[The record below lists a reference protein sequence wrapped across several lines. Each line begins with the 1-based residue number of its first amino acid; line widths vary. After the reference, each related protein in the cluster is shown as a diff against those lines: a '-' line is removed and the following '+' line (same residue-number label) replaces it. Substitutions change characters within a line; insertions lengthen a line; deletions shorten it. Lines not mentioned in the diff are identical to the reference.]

1 MIINSDNLDYNKMMN
16 IIKKITYILAL
27 GAALFTATSCSDPDD
42 ELTSVEYDRLFKP
55 TAVEA
60 KVQNKT
66 NVRLSWQCLSKA
78 ESYTVQ
84 LFADDTEGNFAGE
97 PTFEFTDV
105 TDIPYTISGLAGE
118 TTYAIRIKAVGT
130 SKESNWATSSVTT
143 DAEQIFSE
151 VTDDDI
157 TAKTVTLKWTPGV
170 DVTSIAITGGKE
182 ETYTLSDEEKQNGTA
197 TISGLD
203 YETKYT
209 FTIMNGSK
217 ARGKVTVTT
226 MPNYTP
232 AYPGSDLQALI
243 DATEDGGTVMLLPA
257 KDGSTNE
264 FTYTGDDGAATT
276 KELIINK
283 NISIKCLGTK
293 PVKARIKFVLDG
305 ATSFTTENINFTGVA
320 ADALIKTTNCSGIIN
335 VNNIEASGYGN
346 FIVDPGENVCTV
358 NEVNV
363 SNSYFHDMC
372 ASKRF
377 VDSQKK
383 KCAILKFNMD
393 HCTVANSCTG
403 SDFIRFDYNA
413 NQKIEIN
420 FTNNTLYKIEATSK
434 GLFYIRSNKAGDK
447 FFTANIKNN
456 VFAEMSA
463 KVFFSQDAKTDNLIF
478 ANNCYYNAGT
488 LQANVDGGAGK
499 VFDTTGLTIDPGFK
513 DSTNGDFTITN
524 ETLTDKNIGNIK

>member
-1 MIINSDNLDYNKMMN
+1 MN
-16 IIKKITYILAL
+16 IIKKLTYILAM
-27 GAALFTATSCSDPDD
+27 GAVLFTAASCSDPDD

-66 NVRLSWQCLSKA
+66 NVRLSWECLSKA
-78 ESYTVQ
+78 DTYTIQ
-84 LFADDTEGNFAGE
+84 LFADDTNMQFAGT
-97 PTFEFTDV
+97 PTLEYANITES
-105 TDIPYTISGLAGE
+105 PYTISGLSGE
-118 TTYAIRIKAVGT
+118 TTYSIRIKAVGST
-130 SKESNWATSSVTT
+130 KESHWAETSVTT

-157 TAKTVTLKWTPGV
+157 TAKSVTLKWTPGAE
-170 DVTSIAITGGKE
+170 VTAIAISGGKE
-182 ETYTLSDEEKQNGTA
+182 ETYTLSAEEKQNGTA
-197 TISGLD
+197 TITGLT

-209 FTIMNGSK
+209 FTILNGSK

-232 AYPGSDLQALI
+232 AYPGADLQELI
-243 DATEDGGTVMLLPA
+243 DATEEGGTVMLLPA

-264 FTYTGDDGAATT
+264 FVYTGDDGAATT
-276 KELIINK
+276 KELVINK

-305 ATSFTTENINFTGVA
+305 AIGFTTENINYMGAT
-320 ADALIKTTNCSGIIN
+320 ADALIKTTNCSGVIT

-346 FIVDPGENVCTV
+346 LMVDPGENACTV
-358 NEVNV
+358 DEFNIT
-363 SNSYFHDMC
+363 NSYFHDMC
-372 ASKRF
+372 SGKRF
-377 VDSQKK
+377 IDSQKK
-383 KCAILKFNMD
+383 KCAILKFNMN

-413 NQKIEIN
+413 NQKININ
-420 FTNNTLYKIEATSK
+420 FENNTLYKIEATSK
-434 GLFYIRSNKAGDK
+434 GLFYIRSNKAGDM

-456 VFAEMSA
+456 VFAEMSQ
-463 KVFFSQDAKTDNLIF
+463 KVFFSQDAKTDNLQF
-478 ANNCYYNAGT
+478 SNNCYYNAGT

-499 VFDTTGLTIDPGFK
+499 VFDTTGLTLDPGFK
-513 DSTNGDFTITN
+513 NAANGDFIITN
-524 ETLTDKNIGNIK
+524 ETLIDKNIGNIK

>member
-1 MIINSDNLDYNKMMN
+1 MN
-16 IIKKITYILAL
+16 IIKKLTYILAM
-27 GAALFTATSCSDPDD
+27 GAVLFTAASCSDPDE

-66 NVRLSWQCLSKA
+66 NVRLSWECLSKA
-78 ESYTVQ
+78 DTYTIQ
-84 LFADDTEGNFAGE
+84 LFADDTNMQFAGT
-97 PTFEFTDV
+97 PTLEYANITES
-105 TDIPYTISGLAGE
+105 PYTISGLSGE
-118 TTYAIRIKAVGT
+118 TTYSIRIKAVGST
-130 SKESNWATSSVTT
+130 KESHWAETSVTT

-157 TAKTVTLKWTPGV
+157 TAKSVTLKWTPGAE
-170 DVTSIAITGGKE
+170 VTAIAISGGKE
-182 ETYTLSDEEKQNGTA
+182 ETYTLSAEEKQNGTA
-197 TISGLD
+197 TITGLT

-209 FTIMNGSK
+209 FTILNGSK

-232 AYPGSDLQALI
+232 AYPGADLQELI
-243 DATEDGGTVMLLPA
+243 DATEEGGTVMLLPA

-264 FTYTGDDGAATT
+264 FVYTGDDGAATT
-276 KELIINK
+276 KELVINK

-305 ATSFTTENINFTGVA
+305 ATGFTTENINYMGAT
-320 ADALIKTTNCSGIIN
+320 ADALIKTTNCSGVIT

-346 FIVDPGENVCTV
+346 LMVDPGENACTV
-358 NEVNV
+358 DEFNIT
-363 SNSYFHDMC
+363 NSYFHDMC
-372 ASKRF
+372 SGKRF
-377 VDSQKK
+377 IDSQKK
-383 KCAILKFNMD
+383 KCAILKFNMN

-413 NQKIEIN
+413 NQKININ
-420 FTNNTLYKIEATSK
+420 FENNTLYKIEATSK
-434 GLFYIRSNKAGDK
+434 GLFYIRSNKAGDM

-456 VFAEMSA
+456 VFAEMSQ
-463 KVFFSQDAKTDNLIF
+463 KVFFSQDAKTDNLQF
-478 ANNCYYNAGT
+478 SNNCYYNAGT

-499 VFDTTGLTIDPGFK
+499 VFDTTGLTLDPGFK
-513 DSTNGDFTITN
+513 NAANGDFTITN
-524 ETLTDKNIGNIK
+524 ETLIDKNIGNIK

>member
-1 MIINSDNLDYNKMMN
+1 MN
-16 IIKKITYILAL
+16 IIKKLTYILAM
-27 GAALFTATSCSDPDD
+27 GAVLFTAASCSDPDE

-66 NVRLSWQCLSKA
+66 NVRLSWECLSKA
-78 ESYTVQ
+78 DTYTIQ
-84 LFADDTEGNFAGE
+84 LFADDTNMQFAGT
-97 PTFEFTDV
+97 PTLEYANITES
-105 TDIPYTISGLAGE
+105 PYTISGLSGE
-118 TTYAIRIKAVGT
+118 TTYSIRIKAVVST
-130 SKESNWATSSVTT
+130 KESHWAETSVTT

-157 TAKTVTLKWTPGV
+157 TAKSVTLKWTPGAE
-170 DVTSIAITGGKE
+170 VTAIAISGGKE
-182 ETYTLSDEEKQNGTA
+182 ETYTLSAEEKQNGTA
-197 TISGLD
+197 TITGLT

-209 FTIMNGSK
+209 FTILNGSK

-232 AYPGSDLQALI
+232 AYPGADLQELI
-243 DATEDGGTVMLLPA
+243 DATEEGGTVMLLPA

-264 FTYTGDDGAATT
+264 FVYTGDDGAATT
-276 KELIINK
+276 KELVINK

-305 ATSFTTENINFTGVA
+305 ATGFTTENINYMGAT
-320 ADALIKTTNCSGIIN
+320 ADALIKTTNCSGVIT

-346 FIVDPGENVCTV
+346 LMVDPGENACTV
-358 NEVNV
+358 DEFNIT
-363 SNSYFHDMC
+363 NSYFHDMC
-372 ASKRF
+372 SGKRF
-377 VDSQKK
+377 IDSQKK
-383 KCAILKFNMD
+383 KCAILKFNMN

-413 NQKIEIN
+413 NQKININ
-420 FTNNTLYKIEATSK
+420 FENNTLYKIEATSK
-434 GLFYIRSNKAGDK
+434 GLFYIRSNKAGDM

-456 VFAEMSA
+456 VFAEMSQ
-463 KVFFSQDAKTDNLIF
+463 KVFFSQDAKTDNLQF
-478 ANNCYYNAGT
+478 SNNCYYNAGT

-499 VFDTTGLTIDPGFK
+499 VFDTTGLTLDPGFK
-513 DSTNGDFTITN
+513 NAANGDFIITN
-524 ETLTDKNIGNIK
+524 ETLIDKNIGNIK

>member
-1 MIINSDNLDYNKMMN
+1 MN
-16 IIKKITYILAL
+16 IIKKLTYILAM
-27 GAALFTATSCSDPDD
+27 GAVLFTAASCSDPDE

-66 NVRLSWQCLSKA
+66 NVRLSWECLSKA
-78 ESYTVQ
+78 DTYTIQ
-84 LFADDTEGNFAGE
+84 LFADDTNMQFAGT
-97 PTFEFTDV
+97 PTLEYANITES
-105 TDIPYTISGLAGE
+105 PYTISGLSGE
-118 TTYAIRIKAVGT
+118 TTYSIRIKAVGST
-130 SKESNWATSSVTT
+130 KESHWAETSVTT

-157 TAKTVTLKWTPGV
+157 TAKSVTLKWTPGAE
-170 DVTSIAITGGKE
+170 VTAIAISGGKE
-182 ETYTLSDEEKQNGTA
+182 ETYTLSAEEKQNGTA
-197 TISGLD
+197 TITGLT

-209 FTIMNGSK
+209 FTILNGSK

-232 AYPGSDLQALI
+232 AYPGADLQELI
-243 DATEDGGTVMLLPA
+243 DATEEGGTVMLLPA

-264 FTYTGDDGAATT
+264 FVYTGDDGAATT
-276 KELIINK
+276 KELVINK

-305 ATSFTTENINFTGVA
+305 ATGFTTENINYMGAT
-320 ADALIKTTNCSGIIN
+320 ADALIKTTNCSGVIT

-346 FIVDPGENVCTV
+346 LMVDPGENACTV
-358 NEVNV
+358 DEFNIT
-363 SNSYFHDMC
+363 NSYFHDMC
-372 ASKRF
+372 SGKRF
-377 VDSQKK
+377 IDSQKK
-383 KCAILKFNMD
+383 KCAILKFNMN

-413 NQKIEIN
+413 NQKININ
-420 FTNNTLYKIEATSK
+420 FENNTLYRIEATSK
-434 GLFYIRSNKAGDK
+434 GLFYIRSNKAGDM

-456 VFAEMSA
+456 VFAEMSQ
-463 KVFFSQDAKTDNLIF
+463 KVFFSQDAKTDNLQF
-478 ANNCYYNAGT
+478 SNNCYYNAGT

-499 VFDTTGLTIDPGFK
+499 VFDTTGLTLDPGFK
-513 DSTNGDFTITN
+513 NAANGDFTITN
-524 ETLTDKNIGNIK
+524 ETLIDKNIGNIK

>member
-1 MIINSDNLDYNKMMN
+1 MN
-16 IIKKITYILAL
+16 IIKKLTYILAM
-27 GAALFTATSCSDPDD
+27 GAVLFTAASCSDPDE

-66 NVRLSWQCLSKA
+66 NVRLSWECLSKA
-78 ESYTVQ
+78 DTYTIQ
-84 LFADDTEGNFAGE
+84 LFADDTNMQFAGT
-97 PTFEFTDV
+97 PTLEYANITES
-105 TDIPYTISGLAGE
+105 PYTISGLSGE
-118 TTYAIRIKAVGT
+118 TTYSIRIKAVGST
-130 SKESNWATSSVTT
+130 KESHWAETSVTT

-157 TAKTVTLKWTPGV
+157 TAKSVTLKWTPGAE
-170 DVTSIAITGGKE
+170 VTAIAISGGKE
-182 ETYTLSDEEKQNGTA
+182 ETYTLSAEEKQNGTA
-197 TISGLD
+197 TITGLT

-209 FTIMNGSK
+209 FTILNGSK

-232 AYPGSDLQALI
+232 AYPGADLQELI
-243 DATEDGGTVMLLPA
+243 DATEEGGTVMLLPA

-264 FTYTGDDGAATT
+264 FVYTGDDGAATT
-276 KELIINK
+276 KELVINK

-305 ATSFTTENINFTGVA
+305 ATGFTTENINYMGAT
-320 ADALIKTTNCSGIIN
+320 ADALIKTTNCSGVIT

-346 FIVDPGENVCTV
+346 LMVDPGENACTV
-358 NEVNV
+358 DEFNIT
-363 SNSYFHDMC
+363 NSYFHDMC
-372 ASKRF
+372 SGKRF
-377 VDSQKK
+377 IDSQKK
-383 KCAILKFNMD
+383 KCAILKFNMN

-413 NQKIEIN
+413 NQKININ
-420 FTNNTLYKIEATSK
+420 FENNTLYKIEATSK
-434 GLFYIRSNKAGDK
+434 GLFYIRSNKAGDM

-456 VFAEMSA
+456 VFAEMSQ
-463 KVFFSQDAKTDNLIF
+463 KVFFSQDAKTDNLQF
-478 ANNCYYNAGT
+478 SNNCYYNAGT

-499 VFDTTGLTIDPGFK
+499 VFDTTGLTLDPGFK
-513 DSTNGDFTITN
+513 NAANGDFIITN
-524 ETLTDKNIGNIK
+524 ETLIDKNIGNIK

>member
-1 MIINSDNLDYNKMMN
+1 MN
-16 IIKKITYILAL
+16 IIKKLTYILAM
-27 GAALFTATSCSDPDD
+27 GAVLFTAASCSDPDE

-66 NVRLSWQCLSKA
+66 NVRLSWECLSKA
-78 ESYTVQ
+78 DTYTIQ
-84 LFADDTEGNFAGE
+84 LFADDTNMQFAGT
-97 PTFEFTDV
+97 PTLEYANITES
-105 TDIPYTISGLAGE
+105 PYTISGLSGE
-118 TTYAIRIKAVGT
+118 TTYSIRIKAVGST
-130 SKESNWATSSVTT
+130 KESHWAETSVTT

-157 TAKTVTLKWTPGV
+157 TAKSVTLKWTPGAE
-170 DVTSIAITGGKE
+170 VTAIAISGGKE
-182 ETYTLSDEEKQNGTA
+182 ETYTLSAEEKQNGTA
-197 TISGLD
+197 TITGLT

-209 FTIMNGSK
+209 FTILNGSK

-232 AYPGSDLQALI
+232 AYPGADLQELI
-243 DATEDGGTVMLLPA
+243 DATEEGGTVMLLPA

-264 FTYTGDDGAATT
+264 FVYTGDDGAATT
-276 KELIINK
+276 KELVINK

-305 ATSFTTENINFTGVA
+305 AIGFTTENINYMGAT
-320 ADALIKTTNCSGIIN
+320 ADALIKTTNCSGVIT

-346 FIVDPGENVCTV
+346 LMVDPGENACTV
-358 NEVNV
+358 DEFNIT
-363 SNSYFHDMC
+363 NSYFHDMC
-372 ASKRF
+372 SGKRF
-377 VDSQKK
+377 IDSQKK
-383 KCAILKFNMD
+383 KCAILKFNMN

-413 NQKIEIN
+413 NQKININ
-420 FTNNTLYKIEATSK
+420 FENNTLYKIEATSK
-434 GLFYIRSNKAGDK
+434 GLFYIRSNKAGDM

-456 VFAEMSA
+456 VFAEMSQ
-463 KVFFSQDAKTDNLIF
+463 KVFFSQDAKTDNLQF
-478 ANNCYYNAGT
+478 SNNCYYNAGT

-499 VFDTTGLTIDPGFK
+499 VFDTTGLTLDPGFK
-513 DSTNGDFTITN
+513 NATNGDFTITN
-524 ETLTDKNIGNIK
+524 ETLIDKNIGNIK

>member
-1 MIINSDNLDYNKMMN
+1 MN
-16 IIKKITYILAL
+16 IIKKLTYILAM
-27 GAALFTATSCSDPDD
+27 GAVLFTATSCSDPDE

-66 NVRLSWQCLSKA
+66 NVRLSWECLSKA
-78 ESYTVQ
+78 DTYTIQ
-84 LFADDTEGNFAGE
+84 LFADDTNMQFAGT
-97 PTFEFTDV
+97 PTLEYANITES
-105 TDIPYTISGLAGE
+105 PYTISGLSGE
-118 TTYAIRIKAVGT
+118 TTYSIRIKAVGST
-130 SKESNWATSSVTT
+130 KESHWAETSVTT

-157 TAKTVTLKWTPGV
+157 TAKSVTLKWTPGAE
-170 DVTSIAITGGKE
+170 VTAIAISGGKE
-182 ETYTLSDEEKQNGTA
+182 ETYTLSAEEKQNGTA
-197 TISGLD
+197 TITGLT

-209 FTIMNGSK
+209 FTILNGSK

-232 AYPGSDLQALI
+232 AYPGADLQELI
-243 DATEDGGTVMLLPA
+243 DATEEGGTVMLLPA

-264 FTYTGDDGAATT
+264 FVYTGDDGAATT
-276 KELIINK
+276 KELVINK

-305 ATSFTTENINFTGVA
+305 ATGFTTENINYMGAT
-320 ADALIKTTNCSGIIN
+320 ADALIKTTNCSGVIT

-346 FIVDPGENVCTV
+346 LMVDPGENACTV
-358 NEVNV
+358 DEFNIT
-363 SNSYFHDMC
+363 NSYFHDMC
-372 ASKRF
+372 SGKRF
-377 VDSQKK
+377 IDSQKK
-383 KCAILKFNMD
+383 KCAILKFNMN

-413 NQKIEIN
+413 NQKININ
-420 FTNNTLYKIEATSK
+420 FENNTLYKIEATSK
-434 GLFYIRSNKAGDK
+434 GLFYIRSNKAGDM

-456 VFAEMSA
+456 VFAEMSQ
-463 KVFFSQDAKTDNLIF
+463 KVFFSQDAKTDNLQF
-478 ANNCYYNAGT
+478 SNNCYYNAGT

-499 VFDTTGLTIDPGFK
+499 VFDTTGLTLDPGFK
-513 DSTNGDFTITN
+513 NAANGDFTITN
-524 ETLTDKNIGNIK
+524 ETLIDKNIGNIK

>member
-1 MIINSDNLDYNKMMN
+1 MN
-16 IIKKITYILAL
+16 IIKKLTYILAM
-27 GAALFTATSCSDPDD
+27 GAVLFTATSCSDPDD

-66 NVRLSWQCLSKA
+66 NVRLSWECLSKA
-78 ESYTVQ
+78 DTYTIQ
-84 LFADDTEGNFAGE
+84 LFADDTNMQFAGT
-97 PTFEFTDV
+97 PTLEYANITES
-105 TDIPYTISGLAGE
+105 PYTISGLSGE
-118 TTYAIRIKAVGT
+118 TTYSIRIKAVGST
-130 SKESNWATSSVTT
+130 KESHWAETSVTT

-157 TAKTVTLKWTPGV
+157 TAKSVTLKWTPGAE
-170 DVTSIAITGGKE
+170 VTAIAISGGKE
-182 ETYTLSDEEKQNGTA
+182 ETYTLSAEEKQNGTA
-197 TISGLD
+197 TITGLT

-209 FTIMNGSK
+209 FTILNGSK

-232 AYPGSDLQALI
+232 AYPGADLQELI
-243 DATEDGGTVMLLPA
+243 DATEEGGTVMLLPA

-264 FTYTGDDGAATT
+264 FVYTGDDGAATT
-276 KELIINK
+276 KELVINK

-305 ATSFTTENINFTGVA
+305 ATGFTTENINYMGAT
-320 ADALIKTTNCSGIIN
+320 ADALIKTTNCSGVIT

-346 FIVDPGENVCTV
+346 LMVDPGENACTV
-358 NEVNV
+358 DEFNIT
-363 SNSYFHDMC
+363 NSYFHDMC
-372 ASKRF
+372 SGKRF
-377 VDSQKK
+377 IDSQKK
-383 KCAILKFNMD
+383 KCAILKFNMN

-413 NQKIEIN
+413 NQKININ
-420 FTNNTLYKIEATSK
+420 FENNTLYKIEATSK
-434 GLFYIRSNKAGDK
+434 GLFYIRSNKAGDM

-456 VFAEMSA
+456 VFAEMSQ
-463 KVFFSQDAKTDNLIF
+463 KVFFSQDAKTDNLQF
-478 ANNCYYNAGT
+478 SNNCYYNAGT

-499 VFDTTGLTIDPGFK
+499 VFDTTGLTLDPGFK
-513 DSTNGDFTITN
+513 NAANGDFTITN
-524 ETLTDKNIGNIK
+524 ETLIDKNIGNIK

>member
-1 MIINSDNLDYNKMMN
+1 MN
-16 IIKKITYILAL
+16 IIKKLTYILAM
-27 GAALFTATSCSDPDD
+27 GAVLFTATSCSDPDD

-66 NVRLSWQCLSKA
+66 NVRLSWECLSKA
-78 ESYTVQ
+78 DTYTIQ
-84 LFADDTEGNFAGE
+84 LFADDTNMQFAGT
-97 PTFEFTDV
+97 PTLEYANITES
-105 TDIPYTISGLAGE
+105 PYTISGLSGE
-118 TTYAIRIKAVGT
+118 TTYSIRIKAVGST
-130 SKESNWATSSVTT
+130 KESHWAETSVTT

-157 TAKTVTLKWTPGV
+157 TAKSVTLKWTPGAE
-170 DVTSIAITGGKE
+170 VTAIAISGGKE
-182 ETYTLSDEEKQNGTA
+182 ETYTLSAEEKQNGTA
-197 TISGLD
+197 TITGLT

-209 FTIMNGSK
+209 FTIVNGSK

-232 AYPGSDLQALI
+232 AYPGADLQELI
-243 DATEDGGTVMLLPA
+243 DATEEGGTVMLLPA

-264 FTYTGDDGAATT
+264 FVYTGDDGAATT
-276 KELIINK
+276 KELVINK

-305 ATSFTTENINFTGVA
+305 ATGFTTENINYMGAT
-320 ADALIKTTNCSGIIN
+320 ADALIKTTNCSGVIT

-346 FIVDPGENVCTV
+346 LMVDPGENACTV
-358 NEVNV
+358 DEFNIT
-363 SNSYFHDMC
+363 NSYFHDMC
-372 ASKRF
+372 SGKRF
-377 VDSQKK
+377 IDSQKK
-383 KCAILKFNMD
+383 KCAILKFNMN

-413 NQKIEIN
+413 NQKININ
-420 FTNNTLYKIEATSK
+420 FENNTLYKIEATSK
-434 GLFYIRSNKAGDK
+434 GLFYIRSNKAGDM

-456 VFAEMSA
+456 VFAEMSQ
-463 KVFFSQDAKTDNLIF
+463 KVFFSQDAKTDNLQF
-478 ANNCYYNAGT
+478 SNNCYYNAGT

-499 VFDTTGLTIDPGFK
+499 VFDTTGLTLDPGFK
-513 DSTNGDFTITN
+513 NAANGDFIITN
-524 ETLTDKNIGNIK
+524 ETLIDKNIGNIK